1 MPFKHSSVSTVKV
14 VKTLSDLEIELKS
27 IRELNLTIGLVP
39 TMGALHLGHISLIKE
54 ARKKSDFVICTLFV
68 NPTQFNNSND
78 LIKYP
83 RTEEEDIALLNANF
97 CDLLFIPLNE
107 EIYSSNY
114 IFPGIELGNLDQVME
129 GKFRPGH
136 FEGVCQIVYR
146 FFTLIEP
153 DYAFFGL
160 KDFQQLAVINHMTSF
175 FNLKVKIIPCETIR
189 TEKGLALSSRN
200 QRLSEDKKTKAL
212 ILYQTLNFIKENSN
226 KYSPKEVIFL
236 ATEKV
241 NTSDLILEYLEI
253 VNPVSLESLSEKWCS
268 GARACI
274 VAYCNEVRLIDN
286 LQVKD

>member
-54 ARKKSDFVICTLFV
+54 AKKKSDFVICTLFV

-114 IFPGIELGNLDQVME
+114 TFPGIELANLDQVME

-160 KDFQQLAVINHMTSF
+160 KDFQQLAVINYMTSF

-189 TEKGLALSSRN
+189 NEKGLALSSRN
-200 QRLSEDKKTKAL
+200 QRLSEDEKTKAL

-226 KYSPKEVIFL
+226 KYSPEELIFKAKEKI
-236 ATEKV
+236 
-241 NTSDLILEYLEI
+241 NRSDLILEYLEI